1 MIHLCIIY
9 LITINGPP
17 TKRFIIRVNGPN
29 IMLHRC
35 EFKLL
40 FHILLNGFM
49 AGDKLGSAWLY
60 ISKSGFLI
68 PPLQKHII
76 FFKYHI
82 RKNKYS
88 RLKLV
93 VVWHSPI
100 FVMFVVLPDPRT
112 IPTDNYIRLRM
123 LDTNFS
129 RNRGYMIMVLWI
141 PREQETFTLFMHL

>member
-1 MIHLCIIY
+1 
-9 LITINGPP
+9 
-17 TKRFIIRVNGPN
+17 
-29 IMLHRC
+29 MLHRC

-60 ISKSGFLI
+60 ILKSGFLI

-100 FVMFVVLPDPRT
+100 FVILPDPRT

-123 LDTNFS
+123 LDANFFTEQRVYDNGFVDTKGA
-129 RNRGYMIMVLWI
+129 RNLNIIYAFVKYDWKL
-141 PREQETFTLFMHL
+141 